1 MLSFVTEPFFISVFR
16 NYRHFQKKHK
26 KFAIKTEIEKSPTVG
41 NRLKI
46 YVIAQKPVL
55 SVIKKIC
62 ESKLI
67 IIYYKE
73 VFF

>member
-1 MLSFVTEPFFISVFR
+1 MVDNITFNVEFR
-16 NYRHFQKKHK
+16 YRATFHFRFLNYRHFRKKNE

-55 SVIKKIC
+55 SVIKKYAKV
-62 ESKLI
+62 S
-67 IIYYKE
+67 
-73 VFF
+73 